1 VARGAAPAG
10 RPYLAPAGP
19 REARDYLLVDRV
31 PRAPAGP
38 PVAASAH
45 WRLYGRCAGG

>member
-1 VARGAAPAG
+1 VAPGAAPSG
-10 RPYLAPAGP
+10 RPYLAPAGR

-31 PRAPAGP
+31 PRPPAGR

-45 WRLYGRCAGG
+45 WRLYGRCPGG